1 MSLNFQILGSSS
13 AGNASFISTPEVKV
27 LLDVGFTGKRIE
39 ELLKNIGH
47 TIDDIDAVFLTHEH
61 SDHSIGVKGLSRKEE
76 LKFFANRDTANA
88 IQAKLS
94 RRVNWHLFETGT
106 TFQYKDLEVST
117 FSIPHDAYD
126 PVGYIFKQQAK
137 SIAWVTDL
145 GYIPKLVQEKIREV
159 EILVL
164 EANYDEILLDEDT
177 KRPWSIKQRIK
188 GRHGHL
194 SNHAAFEFISNM
206 DKPAWK
212 QVLLAHLSKDCNSIE
227 KIRNLFSP
235 LLFRENLFAIEII
248 NPHENSIES
257 MVLEPSALSLSAS

>member
-13 AGNASFISTPEVKV
+13 AGNASFISTPETKI

-39 ELLKNIGH
+39 ELLKNIGQD
-47 TIDDIDAVFLTHEH
+47 INDIDAVFLTHEH
-61 SDHSIGVKGLSRKEE
+61 GDHSIGVKGLARKEE
-76 LKFFANRDTANA
+76 LRFFANKDTAHA
-88 IQAKLS
+88 IQAKMA
-94 RRVNWHLFETGT
+94 RPVNWHLFETGT
-106 TFQYKDLEVST
+106 TFQYKDLQVST

-126 PVGYIFKQQAK
+126 PVGYIFKQQDK
-137 SIAWVTDL
+137 SLAWVTDL

-164 EANYDEILLDEDT
+164 EANYDEALLDEDT

-194 SNHAAFEFISNM
+194 SNRDAFEFISSI

-212 QVLLAHLSKDCNSIE
+212 QVFLAHLSKDCNNIESI
-227 KIRNLFSP
+227 KSLFAP
-235 LLFRENLFAIEII
+235 LLSRDNPFTLEII
-248 NPHENSIES
+248 SPHESSIES
-257 MVLEPSALSLSAS
+257 IALV